1 MRASAQS
8 ALIVQSELPC
18 YVPTARTQLLLLEL
32 FLEVV
37 SPGDQFLVEVNEL
50 GALKAA
56 LDLDVPELKLNQ
68 VARIVKDLHDRLLF
82 VNR

>member
-1 MRASAQS
+1 M
-8 ALIVQSELPC
+8 
-18 YVPTARTQLLLLEL
+18 PTARTQLLLLEL

-68 VARIVKDLHDRLLF
+68 VARIVKDLHDRLLL
-82 VNR
+82 VNRQKRLKK